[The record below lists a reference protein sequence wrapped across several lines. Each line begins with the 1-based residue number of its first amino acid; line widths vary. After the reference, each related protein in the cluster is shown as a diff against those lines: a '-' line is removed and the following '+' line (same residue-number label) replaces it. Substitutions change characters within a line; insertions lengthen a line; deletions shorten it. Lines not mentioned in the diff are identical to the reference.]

1 MHNYKRINNIS
12 AGLIEAVNTHDA
24 LLMQQQID
32 ELERAYKEEY
42 GDRVDGYDSWYAF
55 VMMNLAS
62 MRYFAHNN
70 MYGLVHARYDDV
82 ASRIEGFRKSSDYT
96 FDQKYEIDKLFTE
109 IVNINKATPEAHQN
123 LVVGRND
130 TRCTLCRQMPA
141 NKTGSHMVPNF
152 LAHPS
157 FSWDGKG
164 KRFHEALNHDF
175 LNASDR
181 NCQFYGREVPEWRF
195 AQGEGKDEV
204 TDEDLAKNINQ
215 LEYDNEFCSRCE
227 DRFGVLESAYSQ
239 YYNGHQ
245 KKINPRVAYLF
256 WLSVLWRMSM
266 GSMSI
271 FMDMEDEL
279 QLRKLLDDNILD
291 TVKQIAESDT
301 DLGDWKYA
309 IFRAEGLRDGD
320 KGIFG
325 HRKESSPYVVMYNDL
340 VMVFY
345 HDAPE
350 DKDLVLGPITIDRNN
365 LNDWNTPEKSVN
377 VDRRFFMDVRDWVV
391 ESTYDYYDP
400 VREKAMRIIREEERS
415 TDCVISDYKKQMV
428 IKAARLVEEPKG
440 RMLKL
445 HKFQRIA
452 IAWFRLKEAK
462 EKDDEYVPLSDE
474 ELFLKEEDFH
484 KYYED
489 LANLSK
495 YQDVPEIEKY
505 PFYEEARVYIPDD
518 SRWAREE
525 CETLSDTEYAEAFD
539 EMMQSIK
546 PKHLR
551 RILGET
557 SEPYV
562 NPYKNIGRNDPCPCG
577 SGKKYKKCCGK
588 NL

>member
-1 MHNYKRINNIS
+1 
-12 AGLIEAVNTHDA
+12 
-24 LLMQQQID
+24 MQQHID

-42 GDRVDGYDSWYAF
+42 GDRIDDYDSWYAF
-55 VMMNLAS
+55 VLMNLAS

-70 MYGLVHARYDDV
+70 MYGLVHVRYSDV
-82 ASRIEGFRKSSDYT
+82 VSRIEGFRKSSAYT
-96 FDQKYEIDKLFTE
+96 PDQKNECDKLFAE
-109 IVNINKATPEAHQN
+109 IVSLNKATPEAHQN

-152 LAHPS
+152 LAHPT

-175 LNASDR
+175 LNALDK

-195 AQGEGKDEV
+195 AKGEGKDEV

-239 YYNGHQ
+239 YYNGQQ

-266 GSMSI
+266 GSMSV
-271 FMDMEDEL
+271 FMDMKDEL
-279 QLRKLLDDNILD
+279 RLRKLLNNNMLD
-291 TVKQIAESDT
+291 TAKQIADSDA
-301 DLGDWKYA
+301 DLGNWKYA
-309 IFRAEGLRDGD
+309 MFRAGGLRDGD
-320 KGIFG
+320 KGIYG
-325 HRKESSPYVVMYNDL
+325 HRKECSPYVVMYNDL

-345 HDAPE
+345 HDVPE
-350 DKDLVLGPITIDRNN
+350 DEELILGPITVDRNN
-365 LNDWNTPEKSVN
+365 LNDWQAPEKHVN

-391 ESTYDYYDP
+391 ESSFDYYDP

-415 TDCVISDYKKQMV
+415 NDCIVSDYKKQMA
-428 IKAARLVEEPKG
+428 IKAARLAEGPKG
-440 RMLKL
+440 RLLRL
-445 HKFQRIA
+445 HKFQRIE
-452 IAWFRLKEAK
+452 ISWFRLIEAA
-462 EKDDEYVPLSDE
+462 EKGETYAPLSDDD
-474 ELFLKEEDFH
+474 LFLKEEDFH

-495 YQDVPEIEKY
+495 YQDVPDIENY
-505 PFYEEARVYIPDD
+505 PFYADARAYITDGA
-518 SRWAREE
+518 RWVREE
-525 CETLSDTEYAEAFD
+525 NDTLSDTEYAEAFG
-539 EMMQSIK
+539 ELLGAMK
-546 PKHLR
+546 PRQIR

-562 NPYKNIGRNDPCPCG
+562 NPYKDIGRNDPCPCG
-577 SGKKYKKCCGK
+577 SGKKFKRCCGK
-588 NL
+588 

>member
-32 ELERAYKEEY
+32 ELERAYKEGY

-279 QLRKLLDDNILD
+279 LLRKLLDDNILD

-350 DKDLVLGPITIDRNN
+350 DKDLVLGPITIDHNN

-505 PFYEEARVYIPDD
+505 PFYEEARAYIPDD

-525 CETLSDTEYAEAFD
+525 SETLSDTEYAEAFD
-539 EMMQSIK
+539 EMMKSMK
-546 PKHLR
+546 PKRLR